1 MGRASNYS
9 VSQCKWYSLRFALG
23 SPSTGAIF
31 SSKIAVFLCFVI
43 GKHFTS
49 RKRSL
54 QAHHFGALFHSSLAV
69 IDIFFSLTDGGW
81 SKWSSWRS
89 CSATC
94 GGGFQMRTRSCDAPK
109 PKYGGAQCKGSYYQ
123 TISCNTED
131 CPGNGGFLLKVGCP
145 KLLHGC

>member
-1 MGRASNYS
+1 MDAI
-9 VSQCKWYSLRFALG
+9 CSL
-23 SPSTGAIF
+23 
-31 SSKIAVFLCFVI
+31 KIAVFLCFVL
-43 GKHFTS
+43 GKHFTF
-49 RKRSL
+49 RKKSL
-54 QAHHFGALFHSSLAV
+54 QAHYFGAPFHSSLAV
-69 IDIFFSLTDGGW
+69 IDIFSVTDGGW

-89 CSATC
+89 CSETC

-131 CPGNGGFLLKVGCP
+131 CPGNDGFLLKVGCP